1 MKNKTTLKDFL
12 TSYTFVYF
20 WCAIIAWDLNPAE
33 WTETMRLAWMIV
45 GFVMFALAHNERSK
59 NEQ

>member
-1 MKNKTTLKDFL
+1 MKNKNTLKDFF
-12 TSYTFVYF
+12 TSYVFVYV

-59 NEQ
+59 DEQ